1 MKSRNKILNEAKIN
15 PKDEFYTQ
23 MSDIELEL
31 QHYKEQFKNKIVY
44 CNCDNPETS
53 NFWKYFLSNF
63 EKLGLKKLISTY
75 INHNGRSFVRIATSG
90 GKQVK
95 DVKLLCNGDFRSDEC
110 VNLLKQAD
118 IIVTN
123 PPFSLFRDYIK
134 LVMQYDKKF
143 IIWGNLNAVVYKEF
157 FPYIQS
163 GDIWLGSIVNKS
175 CHFEIPKDYEKYD
188 IKYTDLMNNGKKYAK
203 VASITVFTNLKL
215 SKDYSDFVL
224 KSRYDEVRHK
234 KYDNYN
240 AINVDKVVDIPID
253 YYGVIGV
260 PITMLGRYHPRSNK
274 GSTLSEGYL
283 SGDLSVHFD
292 IVGIACG
299 NSWVNYR
306 ETLVSL
312 GFKPEMKYG
321 GGLGIGIIDG
331 KPKYS
336 RIFIKRKNGENK

>member
-1 MKSRNKILNEAKIN
+1 MVSKNKTLNEAKQN

-44 CNCDNPETS
+44 CNCDNPEKS
-53 NFWKYFLSNF
+53 NFWKYFLNNF

-75 INHNGRSFVRIATSG
+75 INHNGRSLARIVTSG
-90 GKQVK
+90 GKHVK
-95 DVKLLCNGDFRSDEC
+95 DIKLLGNGDFRSDEC

-134 LVMQYDKKF
+134 LIMQYDKKF
-143 IIWGNLNAVVYKEF
+143 IVWGNLNAIVYKEF

-175 CHFEIPKDYEKYD
+175 CYFEIPKDYEKYD

-224 KSRYDEVRHK
+224 KSRYDDVKHK
-234 KYDNYN
+234 KYDNYS

-253 YYGVIGV
+253 YYGVIGA
-260 PITMLGRYHPRSNK
+260 PITILSKYHPHSNISGISSK
-274 GSTLSEGYL
+274 GYL

-299 NSWVNYR
+299 NSWANYR
-306 ETLVSL
+306 KTLVEL
-312 GFKPEMKYG
+312 GFKPEMRYG
-321 GGLGIGIIDG
+321 GGLGIGIING
-331 KPKYS
+331 KPKYA

>member
-23 MSDIELEL
+23 MSDIEFEL
-31 QHYKEQFKNKIVY
+31 QHYKEHFKDKVVY
-44 CNCDNPETS
+44 CNCDNPDES
-53 NFWKYFLSNF
+53 NFWKYFLNNF
-63 EKLGLKKLISTY
+63 KKLGLKKLISTY
-75 INHNGRSFVRIATSG
+75 INHNGRSFARIATSG
-90 GKQVK
+90 GKLIE
-95 DVKLLCNGDFRSDEC
+95 DVKLLSNGDFRSDEC
-110 VNLLKQAD
+110 VDLLKQAD

-143 IIWGNLNAVVYKEF
+143 IVWGNLNAVVYKEF
-157 FPYIQS
+157 FPYIRS

-175 CHFEIPKDYEKYD
+175 CYFEIQKDYEKYD
-188 IKYTDLMNNGKKYAK
+188 VKYTDLVNDGKKYAK

-224 KSRYDEVRHK
+224 KSKYDEMKHK

-253 YYGVIGV
+253 YYGVIDT
-260 PITMLGRYHPRSNK
+260 PITILSRYHPHSNT
-274 GSTLSEGYL
+274 GGISSEGHL

-299 NSWVNYR
+299 NSWANYR
-306 ETLVSL
+306 ETLVL
-312 GFKPEMKYG
+312 LRFKPEMKYG

-331 KPKYS
+331 KPKYA